1 MNWFEIILQ
10 RQYDTTDPRVNVQA
24 EWNGLETSQERSLEW
39 VCQKCTRQCFV
50 QM

>member
-24 EWNGLETSQERSLEW
+24 E
-39 VCQKCTRQCFV
+39 
-50 QM
+50 